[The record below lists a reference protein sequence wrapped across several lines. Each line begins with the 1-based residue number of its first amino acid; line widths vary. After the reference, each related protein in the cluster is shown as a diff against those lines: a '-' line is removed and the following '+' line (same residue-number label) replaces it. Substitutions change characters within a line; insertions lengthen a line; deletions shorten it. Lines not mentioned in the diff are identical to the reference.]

1 MLPIKFEGLFAVSS
15 FRHHN
20 HIRDGVD
27 ERDET
32 LAHDRLVVNH
42 HNFDR
47 VVIHKNPRRLS
58 REPSG
63 SIEKALPS
71 DVRKASGLPETA
83 FNGLGLCPARG
94 VAPTIFLRIAGRPEA
109 FRTSGGIAEDSPSSF
124 DCSSTTDRYVNDDL
138 RSFAFTTIYFQ
149 RAANPHRTFLHTDQT
164 EMFYLAILRRL
175 VIKTVSVILHT

>member
-1 MLPIKFEGLFAVSS
+1 MLPIEFDGLFAVSA
-15 FRHHN
+15 FRNHN
-20 HIRDGVD
+20 HIGDGVN
-27 ERDET
+27 ESDET
-32 LAHDRLVVNH
+32 LAHDGLVVNH
-42 HNFDR
+42 HDFDR
-47 VVIHKNPRRLS
+47 AVIHKNARRLS

-63 SIEKALPS
+63 SIEKTLPS

-109 FRTSGGIAEDSPSSF
+109 FRTSGGIAENSSSSF

-149 RAANPHRTFLHTDQT
+149 RAANPHRTFLHADQAKV
-164 EMFYLAILRRL
+164 FCIAIVRL
-175 VIKTVSVILHT
+175 LIIKTVSVILHT